1 MSSIGRVFIVLNLV
15 LAALFLGWS
24 AFYLQRAESNKKLLL
39 DEQRVHT
46 DDNTKHT
53 TAYGALTSENNQLKT
68 DLARS
73 NEQNNGLKAN
83 VQAKDAENSDLKG
96 RLTNVE
102 TKVTE
107 IAASS
112 SAIATQLENVNKD
125 NKELTAKM
133 LAGDKDKNDALA
145 AKADAEARLA
155 SAENENKKAEEK
167 IAALG
172 DEVRKQSDENR
183 VLGAWKQNV
192 TERFPVVH
200 TMTATPS
207 IDGQVLAVDAN
218 LKLAT
223 ISVGEANAEVKP
235 GFRFSVYNGRDY
247 KGEVEITDV
256 SDKNAFGNII
266 RIAPGK
272 SINVGDKAT
281 TRLSK

>member
-1 MSSIGRVFIVLNLV
+1 MSPIGRVFIVLNLV

-24 AFYLQRAESNKKLLL
+24 AFYLQRAESNHKLLV
-39 DEQRVHT
+39 EEKRVHT

-53 TAYGALTSENNQLKT
+53 TAYAGLTSERDQLKT

-73 NEQNNGLKAN
+73 NEQINGLKAN
-83 VQAKDAENSDLKG
+83 VASKDAENSDLKG
-96 RLTNVE
+96 RLTNME
-102 TKVTE
+102 TKMTE
-107 IAASS
+107 TAASL
-112 SAIATQLENVNKD
+112 SAVATQLENQNKD

-133 LAGDKDKNDALA
+133 LAGDKEKNDALA

-155 SAENENKKAEEK
+155 SAENENKKSEEK

-172 DEVRKQSDENR
+172 DEVRKSSDENR
-183 VLGAWKQNV
+183 VLGAWKQNALAKM
-192 TERFPVVH
+192 PGLGQLA
-200 TMTATPS
+200 ATPA

-247 KGEVEITDV
+247 KGEVLITDV
-256 SDKNAFGNII
+256 SEKNAFGNIVTTV
-266 RIAPGK
+266 PGK
-272 SINVGDKAT
+272 AINVGDKAT
-281 TRLSK
+281 TRFK